1 MTNRLIS
8 PRLWTA
14 FFSLEPR
21 LSSLNTTSSVQ
32 SISNFFISLSLV
44 PFKCKTII
52 TVCFLHNNP
61 CGFFQGKVKYQ
72 KLPSGNSDYIEF
84 YDKKGEM
91 VATYSTMTGRCILP
105 MRRLPDRQKCIYVY
119 LETVLLYM
127 PDYKNKPEN
136 TETLMPWY
144 DMILQRCQIKSKS

>member
-21 LSSLNTTSSVQ
+21 LSSLNTTSNVQ
-32 SISNFFISLSLV
+32 LIPNFFISLFLV

-84 YDKKGEM
+84 YDKNGEM
-91 VATYSTMTGRCILP
+91 VATYSNNDRTMYTTNAETS
-105 MRRLPDRQKCIYVY
+105 RQTKMY
-119 LETVLLYM
+119 LRISGDSTALY
-127 PDYKNKPEN
+127 
-136 TETLMPWY
+136 
-144 DMILQRCQIKSKS
+144 IGLQK

>member
-1 MTNRLIS
+1 MPNRLIS

-21 LSSLNTTSSVQ
+21 LSSLNTTSNVQ
-32 SISNFFISLSLV
+32 LIPNFFISLSLV

-91 VATYSTMTGRCILP
+91 VTTYSNNDRTMYTTNAEAS
-105 MRRLPDRQKCIYVY
+105 RQTKMY
-119 LETVLLYM
+119 LRISGDSTALYAG
-127 PDYKNKPEN
+127 
-136 TETLMPWY
+136 
-144 DMILQRCQIKSKS
+144 LQK

>member
-1 MTNRLIS
+1 MPNRLIS

-21 LSSLNTTSSVQ
+21 LSSLNTTSNVQ
-32 SISNFFISLSLV
+32 LIPNFFISLSLV

-91 VATYSTMTGRCILP
+91 VTTYSNN
-105 MRRLPDRQKCIYVY
+105 DRTYTTNAEASRQTKMYLRISGDSTALYAGLQK
-119 LETVLLYM
+119 
-127 PDYKNKPEN
+127 
-136 TETLMPWY
+136 
-144 DMILQRCQIKSKS
+144 

>member
-21 LSSLNTTSSVQ
+21 LSSLNTTSNVQ
-32 SISNFFISLSLV
+32 LIPNFFISLSLV

-91 VATYSTMTGRCILP
+91 VTTYSNNDRTMYTTNAEAS
-105 MRRLPDRQKCIYVY
+105 RQTKMY
-119 LETVLLYM
+119 LRISGDSTALYA
-127 PDYKNKPEN
+127 DYKSKPED

>member
-21 LSSLNTTSSVQ
+21 LSSLNTTSNVQ
-32 SISNFFISLSLV
+32 LIPNFFISLSLV

-91 VATYSTMTGRCILP
+91 VTTYSNN
-105 MRRLPDRQKCIYVY
+105 DRDDVYYQCGGFQTDKNVSTYIWRQYCFICRTTKVSPKIQK
-119 LETVLLYM
+119 
-127 PDYKNKPEN
+127 
-136 TETLMPWY
+136 
-144 DMILQRCQIKSKS
+144 R